1 MPSSGLT
8 FVNIIYGNALSENT
22 EYKIPVSF
30 MGDGTDLFLNTLAG
44 GNENVAANLR
54 LRETDKVEVFNR
66 VPKEIDQYEPDI
78 LGYVVCFNPKDLN
91 SAETV
96 KQYINGIL
104 SFKEKR
110 EANNNNSLI
119 AIALVAVSHAPVSDL
134 PAEEQ
139 GDIALGVVTK
149 DISVVNDAKSFAEKN
164 HILFFDFDRLD
175 KKGADAV
182 VATIVINA
190 VKVENLKKIAI
201 DFYEEYKRAQENRLF
216 QPSAERN
223 DLVARYVKEALRP
236 FVAGNDKSTQD
247 YIRKTRELIKESDE
261 LHQKEG
267 LLGGAFTTSSF
278 SEMLTRSAEAV
289 ETLDRQIRAN
299 TPIAPSIQ
307 STSRPS

>member
-54 LRETDKVEVFNR
+54 LRETDKVEVLNR

-78 LGYVVCFNPKDLN
+78 LGYVVCFNPKDPK
-91 SAETV
+91 SAETA
-96 KQYINGIL
+96 KQSINGIF

-119 AIALVAVSHAPVSDL
+119 AIALVAVSDAPVSDL

-175 KKGADAV
+175 KKSADAV

-201 DFYEEYKRAQENRLF
+201 NFYEEYKRAQENRFF

-223 DLVARYVKEALRP
+223 DLVARYVKEVLRP
-236 FVAGNDKSTQD
+236 FVAGNNQLTQD
-247 YIRKTRELIKESDE
+247 YIRKTRELIKESDA
-261 LHQKEG
+261 LHKKEG
-267 LLGGAFTTSSF
+267 LLFGAFTTSSF

-289 ETLDRQIRAN
+289 ETLDDQIRAN
-299 TPIAPSIQ
+299 TPSAPSEQ
-307 STSRPS
+307 NRLSPG